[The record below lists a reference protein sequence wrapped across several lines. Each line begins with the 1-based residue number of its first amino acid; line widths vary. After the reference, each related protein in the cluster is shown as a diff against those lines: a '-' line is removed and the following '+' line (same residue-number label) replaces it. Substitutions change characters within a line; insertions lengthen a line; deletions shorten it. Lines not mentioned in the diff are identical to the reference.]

1 MKERAVLQNWVEA
14 NSASWTLKRIASV
27 EGIVAVGMAKATT
40 TNRVRGVGLL
50 KRAMHPQTTSG
61 KARFFNKIVEQIV
74 LLKVIWRVF
83 NTIPVVKMANPPAPF
98 PSRVK
103 MESNCVGI
111 WEPHKTRIKPSKAAI
126 TSGFLKVFFN
136 LADTVSPLSPKTLNA
151 IGNMITLIVRVQIP
165 IVIALSLAP
174 KINGNTAEPTKGTE
188 GSAIDIARR
197 MATGALFA

>member
-1 MKERAVLQNWVEA
+1 
-14 NSASWTLKRIASV
+14 
-27 EGIVAVGMAKATT
+27 
-40 TNRVRGVGLL
+40 
-50 KRAMHPQTTSG
+50 MHPQTTSG

-74 LLKVIWRVF
+74 LVKVIWRVF

-136 LADTVSPLSPKTLNA
+136 LADTVSPLSPKALNA

-197 MATGALFA
+197 MATGASFA

>member
-40 TNRVRGVGLL
+40 TNRVRVVGLL

-83 NTIPVVKMANPPAPF
+83 NTIPV
-98 PSRVK
+98 VK

-136 LADTVSPLSPKTLNA
+136 LADTVSPLSPKALNA

-165 IVIALSLAP
+165 IVITLSLAP

-197 MATGALFA
+197 MATGASFA

>member
-40 TNRVRGVGLL
+40 TNRVRVVGLL

-83 NTIPVVKMANPPAPF
+83 NTVVKMANPPAPF

-103 MESNCVGI
+103 MESN
-111 WEPHKTRIKPSKAAI
+111 
-126 TSGFLKVFFN
+126 
-136 LADTVSPLSPKTLNA
+136 
-151 IGNMITLIVRVQIP
+151 
-165 IVIALSLAP
+165 
-174 KINGNTAEPTKGTE
+174 
-188 GSAIDIARR
+188 
-197 MATGALFA
+197 